1 MRLFAAVLP
10 PDSASRE
17 LAAAAAE
24 LKALPGA
31 DELRWTGRDGWH
43 FTLAFMAEVA
53 DETVPDL
60 SVRLERAAHRTSPF
74 PLALRGGGHF
84 GGRALW
90 AGAAG
95 DVAALRLLAAR
106 ADAAARKAGIAM
118 EERHRHYRPHLTLA
132 RGRGETDLGP
142 YVDALRPF
150 EGAVWTV
157 GELALVRSNLPR
169 SGVPGE
175 RPRYEVV
182 GRWALGGGAGAPG
195 GAG

>member
-10 PDSASRE
+10 PDSATTE
-17 LAAAAAE
+17 LAAATRALQE
-24 LKALPGA
+24 LPGA
-31 DELRWTGRDGWH
+31 DGLRWTARDNWH
-43 FTLAFMAEVA
+43 FTLAFMAEVDDA
-53 DETVPDL
+53 TVPD
-60 SVRLERAAHRTSPF
+60 VRARLERAAHRTPPF

-106 ADAAARKAGIAM
+106 ADAAARKAGVTM
-118 EERHRHYRPHLTLA
+118 EEHRHYRPHLTLA
-132 RGRGETDLGP
+132 RTRGEGDLAP
-142 YVDALRPF
+142 YADALGSF
-150 EGAVWTV
+150 EGTAWTV
-157 GELALVRSNLPR
+157 RELTLVRSNLPR
-169 SGVPGE
+169 SGVAGE

-182 GRWALGGGAGAPG
+182 GRWVLGGGAGESG